1 MKRIDDYMSW
11 NGFPRHVR
19 KSVINKF
26 LKVTPKN
33 KSRTDF
39 LNSKVLW
46 FNIPYLGPNGEYL
59 LKKFKQKLKRYLT
72 GDFQLRVNY
81 ISTKLSMFCSL
92 KDKIEKLNKANV
104 IYEFTCP
111 TCNEKYIGMTE
122 RNLLTRLKEH
132 GNGKSDSAINIHLQ
146 SCSSFNDYIS
156 YFSMLSDIDINKDE
170 HICNAIYSYTN
181 ILDFH
186 RNRFILSFL

>member
-1 MKRIDDYMSW
+1 MDSFEDDSVHFLDLLILDDLNIDIYRKSTFTGNYINYDSYVPWYYKISWIKSIIFRAKIICSSSILFTKQLKRIDDYMSW

-59 LKKFKQKLKRYLT
+59 LKKFKQKYKKNTLLVIFNYELTITLLNYL
-72 GDFQLRVNY
+72 
-81 ISTKLSMFCSL
+81 CS
-92 KDKIEKLNKANV
+92 A
-104 IYEFTCP
+104 Y
-111 TCNEKYIGMTE
+111 
-122 RNLLTRLKEH
+122 
-132 GNGKSDSAINIHLQ
+132 
-146 SCSSFNDYIS
+146 
-156 YFSMLSDIDINKDE
+156 
-170 HICNAIYSYTN
+170 
-181 ILDFH
+181 
-186 RNRFILSFL
+186 